1 MINQLFDIASIRQ
14 NIEDVNQEVE
24 KIKGSLS
31 NLTAKIKIEVPSDIQ
46 TQIQKLNETFNSV
59 NNSLGEISSGQLRYA
74 KAMTENAKQAT
85 EAAKQAKL
93 YAQAQR
99 QVAVSSK
106 QISDVLGVQ
115 AKSMAEATEQNR
127 ILRAAA
133 KQLDLT
139 NEANV
144 ATLKE
149 YNKQIEANTEF
160 IQKNS
165 DAYVKQKMNIGNYNS
180 VWKGMNTS
188 VQQLVRELPSAKYG
202 LDIFFLAISN
212 NIPMLMDAIKGMQA
226 FNKQMVETG
235 QLDKKVSIG
244 KELLKSLI
252 SWQTLAMVGVT
263 LLVQYGDEIIKWVG
277 NLFKGEK
284 ALSAT
289 AKAQEA
295 LNNAWKDGM
304 QGAQKELIE
313 MRLLTKAIADNT
325 LSMNDRKKAVDEM
338 RQRYPEH
345 LKNLSDEKILA
356 GKIGDAY
363 NRISVNIMQTAIAQA
378 KMNEIAKI
386 AEQVFEIQK
395 GDESL
400 RDLTNL
406 DSVLAEYNRYA
417 EAIKNKTTEVT
428 DRYAT
433 NGSGMSYHVYV
444 TEEARK
450 RLKRLEELVLLF
462 QQAKEI
468 EDTITSGNIISTLT
482 DNEDGNK
489 DKLFA
494 EGTVGWFEQ
503 QISLLEEEIKNSDD
517 RGVIEVIQEKIQKYR
532 DEIDRL
538 LGEEAQK
545 EKPDKYGDWLENM
558 LVLYGAESIEEAK
571 EREKEAIRLFYEDK
585 RKQIR
590 NSYENA
596 TEEERKVY
604 EALKAAETNE
614 LNEIDE
620 KYNQKR
626 IAEARKQAVKFNKE
640 VNESLKKLDL
650 ANASKE
656 HSLDVSILQEQA
668 IVNQKYLDG
677 LINEEQYQKELLAI
691 QQEYA
696 RKGLQLQ
703 IDSATELLDKIVAER
718 EKALQGGILED
729 ALSAKLSQEN
739 IDRLTQ
745 LIEKLKAE
753 LGLMATEQGISN
765 KKGMSLWGM
774 LGLDDESLAIAEESL
789 KGAMDIMGEIDNL
802 VNASFDARLQRIE
815 EETEAVEKSHEKQ
828 LESLQ
833 NLYNQGAISQ
843 EEYEARKRLQEEL
856 TEKKKEELAKK
867 EAEIKEKQA
876 KYDKATAIAQALI
889 NTALAISSAA
899 TVVPFIPLGT
909 IAMGIAS
916 AMGAL
921 QVATIM
927 ATPLPKYAKGTSY
940 HKGGLAVVGDGGKQE
955 VVMTADGA
963 YLTPDTPTV
972 VNLPRGA
979 KVIPDAG
986 LLNPNDVH
994 WARKPFIGGLS
1005 YDDKGEPIIINDYSS
1020 LEREQ
1025 RLTRQEIEKQR
1036 REMRK
1041 YERNRQLSEYK
1052 KRMV

>member
-14 NIEDVNQEVE
+14 NVEDVNQEVE
-24 KIKGSLS
+24 KIKSNLS
-31 NLTAKIKIEVPSDIQ
+31 TLTAKIKIEVPSDIQ
-46 TQIQKLNETFNSV
+46 AQINQLNNSFNSV
-59 NNSLGEISSGQLRYA
+59 NQSMGAISAWQLRYA
-74 KAMTENAKQAT
+74 NALTESAKQAT
-85 EAAKQAKL
+85 EGAKQAKL

-99 QVAVSSK
+99 QVAVSAK
-106 QISDVLGVQ
+106 QISDVLGIQ
-115 AKSMAEATEQNR
+115 AKTMAEATEQNR

-139 NEANV
+139 NEANI
-144 ATLKE
+144 ATLNK
-149 YNKQIEANTEF
+149 YNQQIEANTEF
-160 IQKNS
+160 IRKNS
-165 DAYVKQKMNIGNYNS
+165 DAHVQQKMNIGNYNS
-180 VWKGMNTS
+180 VWKGLNTS

-212 NIPMLMDAIKGMQA
+212 NIPMLMDAIKSMQA

-277 NLFKGEK
+277 NLLKGEK

-295 LNNAWKDGM
+295 LNNAWQNGM
-304 QGAQKELIE
+304 KNAQNELIE
-313 MRLLTKAIADNT
+313 FRLLTKAVMDNN
-325 LSMNDRKKAVDEM
+325 LSMNDRNKVLGEL
-338 RQRYPEH
+338 RNQYPDY
-345 LKNLSDEKILA
+345 LSKLSDEEILA
-356 GKIGDAY
+356 GKVGEAY
-363 NRISVNIMQTAIAQA
+363 NKIANGIMQTAIAKA
-378 KMNEIAKI
+378 KMDEMANL
-386 AEQVFEIQK
+386 AEKLVEMQSKDDFLKQFTST
-395 GDESL
+395 ESL
-400 RDLTNL
+400 NQRIAVEEAELER
-406 DSVLAEYNRYA
+406 LAEKYPVTFSNGVAIEDILVTNARERLERLRSIKPILEA
-417 EAIKNKTTEVT
+417 MELLSDSITSQQIVEAIVSPEKVEKEIIDKYPDILAELISEGFVT
-428 DRYAT
+428 
-433 NGSGMSYHVYV
+433 S
-444 TEEARK
+444 
-450 RLKRLEELVLLF
+450 LEERREREL
-462 QQAKEI
+462 ASIDKWY
-468 EDTITSGNIISTLT
+468 
-482 DNEDGNK
+482 K
-489 DKLFA
+489 DKLALIENRGGEFA
-494 EGTVGWFEQ
+494 E
-503 QISLLEEEIKNSDD
+503 
-517 RGVIEVIQEKIQKYR
+517 QE
-532 DEIDRL
+532 
-538 LGEEAQK
+538 A
-545 EKPDKYGDWLENM
+545 
-558 LVLYGAESIEEAK
+558 
-571 EREKEAIRLFYEDK
+571 EAIRL
-585 RKQIR
+585 
-590 NSYENA
+590 
-596 TEEERKVY
+596 
-604 EALKAAETNE
+604 
-614 LNEIDE
+614 LNETREVKIKEANDKFDAELEREAKRVANAFNKMVRTGLQGMDNTYESEVYMTETAMMEEQTLLNE
-620 KYNQKR
+620 KYLQ
-626 IAEARKQAVKFNKE
+626 
-640 VNESLKKLDL
+640 NE
-650 ANASKE
+650 
-656 HSLDVSILQEQA
+656 
-668 IVNQKYLDG
+668 
-677 LINEEQYQKELLAI
+677 INEEQYQKEMLAI
-691 QQEYA
+691 RQKYAKEGLETQIKYTEFELKTLQELRA
-696 RKGLQLQ
+696 QALAQG
-703 IDSATELLDKIVAER
+703 IADGDLDKNLKE
-718 EKALQGGILED
+718 ENLQ
-729 ALSAKLSQEN
+729 KLA
-739 IDRLTQ
+739 Q
-745 LIEKLKAE
+745 LIERLKAE
-753 LGLMATEQGISN
+753 LGLMATEQGIAN
-765 KKGMSLWGM
+765 KNGMSFWGM
-774 LGLDDESLAIAEESL
+774 LGIDDESLAIAEESL
-789 KGAMDIMGEIDNL
+789 KGVMDIMGEVDNL

-867 EAEIKEKQA
+867 EAELKEKQA

-955 VVMTADGA
+955 VVMTSDGA
-963 YLTPDTPTV
+963 YLTPDTPTI

-1052 KRMV
+1052 KRIV